1 MDNEYVQ
8 YTANNK
14 QFKASRENLDNRVLF
29 IGGAGGDIALKLL
42 VLLLKRITL
51 LDSNIRK
58 KWHPAGG
65 ADFYGARLGEYP
77 RGNQERN
84 SRQCGARR
92 LRGV

>member
-51 LDSNIRK
+51 LDSN
-58 KWHPAGG
+58 
-65 ADFYGARLGEYP
+65 
-77 RGNQERN
+77 
-84 SRQCGARR
+84 
-92 LRGV
+92 V